1 VTIRPYQPADL
12 TEWMRMRRE
21 LWPELPADEPAQR
34 ADCEAWLARKN
45 SAVLVAQ
52 RSGSSLL
59 CGFIEVGEREFA
71 DGCETSPVAY
81 LEGWFVDE
89 DLRGQGIGRHLVDA
103 AEEWAVT
110 HGYREFASDA
120 LLENLPSQR
129 VHNAVGFV
137 EVERA
142 VRYAKQLR
150 TK

>member
-1 VTIRPYQPADL
+1 MIIRPYQPTDL

-21 LWPELPADEPAQR
+21 LWPELPEGETAQR
-34 ADCEAWLARKN
+34 SECEAWLARKN
-45 SAVLVAQ
+45 SIVLVAQ
-52 RSGSSLL
+52 RSESSCL

-89 DLRGQGIGRHLVDA
+89 DLRGLGIGRQLLQA
-103 AEEWAVT
+103 AEEWAIKN
-110 HGYREFASDA
+110 GYSEFASDA
-120 LLENLPSQR
+120 LLDNLSSQR
-129 VHNAVGFV
+129 AHNAVGFV

-150 TK
+150 KR